1 MNTKFPS
8 SKKIKTKISSFEK
21 GISLK
26 YDKSLTNLD
35 YASSIEN
42 FSFENGALSD
52 GIGFDNLF
60 KFISKESNVQ
70 TLTSDLQNIGTIE
83 KVIYFYKFN
92 TETGTREDKLIFI
105 SSDLEVYFVGL
116 FEQTK
121 QISKLRNIKFSSTP
135 VALRYRLNGEDVI
148 IFSSEKDNMVVWD
161 GSNSP
166 YEVLNSPNISSMA
179 VHFERLFA
187 TVDGEKNSIWF
198 SDDLDPTEWSISL
211 DEAGFIEFVDDRGA
225 LLKVVSFNDYVYIF
239 REYGI
244 TKLSAFG
251 DQTQFSCSNLY
262 VSSGKI
268 HPNSVCVCGD
278 KILFLSSDG
287 LYKFDGVD
295 TTKILESIDH
305 GFDNLDNE
313 KAMSCFHGSSYF
325 LACNFNEES
334 NGFLNTILEIDTE
347 NFKLKNIF
355 KGYDIKYISSISS
368 TALSGVIAVLKKKTK
383 NAFSVGF
390 MVKNGQYFEENTKKV
405 WKSQT
410 TNVCDTY
417 FKKVLRNIFIST
429 NTPIIFKV
437 IADGKLH
444 EFSFSQDSQY
454 CKKNCIISANE
465 FAFEIECE
473 NNNTNIKHIEL
484 EFLKHRR
491 NP

>member
-1 MNTKFPS
+1 MKTNFPS
-8 SKKIKTKISSFEK
+8 TKKIKTKISSFEK

-35 YASSIEN
+35 FALSIEN
-42 FSFENGALSD
+42 FSFEKGTLSD

-60 KFISKESNVQ
+60 KFIAKDSNIQ

-83 KVIYFYKFN
+83 RVIYFYKFN
-92 TETGTREDKLIFI
+92 SNSKAREDKLIFI
-105 SSDLEVYFVGL
+105 SSELEVFFVGL
-116 FEQTK
+116 FDQTK
-121 QISKLRNIKFSSTP
+121 QISKLRNIKFSSIP

-161 GSNSP
+161 GTNSP

-211 DEAGFIEFVDDRGA
+211 DEAGFIELVDDRGA
-225 LLKVVSFNDYVYIF
+225 LLKVVSFNDYIYIF

-244 TKLSAFG
+244 TRLSAFG

-287 LYKFDGVD
+287 LFKFDGVD
-295 TTKILESIDH
+295 TTKILENISP
-305 GFDNLDNE
+305 GFTNLDNE
-313 KAMSCFHGSSYF
+313 NAVSCFHDSGYF
-325 LACNFNEES
+325 LACNFNEKS
-334 NGFLNTILEIDTE
+334 NGHLNTILEIDTE
-347 NFKLKNIF
+347 NFTLKNIF
-355 KGYDIKYISSISS
+355 KGYDIKYITSITS
-368 TALSGVIAVLKKKTK
+368 TALNGVVAVLKKKSK

-390 MVKNGQYFEENTKKV
+390 MVKNGQYFDENTKKV

-410 TNVCDTY
+410 TNIGDTY

-429 NTPIIFKV
+429 DTPIIFKV
-437 IADGKLH
+437 VADGKTH
-444 EFSFSQDSQY
+444 EFSFSQNSQY
-454 CKKNCIISANE
+454 GKKSCIISANE

-473 NNNTNIKHIEL
+473 SNNTNIKHIEL